1 MQVPARSFSGK
12 NQANTIFSD
21 GEAVHARNAPGTLE
35 GVFCG
40 GGRLRKT
47 GVGLDVGRAAHHRH
61 SGSRAAA
68 GGARAANSA
77 HQRCCADF
85 HEQNSE
91 REVERVHCGT
101 GAGRSGW
108 GRRFTTPG
116 GRTTPSAISPR
127 RSSTKT
133 GPKPLRSPWGPLLS
147 SPRKSAAFRH
157 NFWKPPLQALQPTPL
172 RSVACSAFRSSFQ
185 KSHPAPSSTL
195 HPCRRL
201 PIAVHFSHTQPP

>member
-12 NQANTIFSD
+12 NQANTIFCD
-21 GEAVHARNAPGTLE
+21 PEAVHARNAPGAPE
-35 GVFCG
+35 GIFCG

-47 GVGLDVGRAAHHRH
+47 GRGLDVGRAAHHRH

-68 GGARAANSA
+68 GGAWAANPA
-77 HQRCCADF
+77 HQWGRADSD
-85 HEQNSE
+85 EQNSE

-116 GRTTPSAISPR
+116 GRTTPSVISPR

-147 SPRKSAAFRH
+147 SPRKSRA
-157 NFWKPPLQALQPTPL
+157 W
-172 RSVACSAFRSSFQ
+172 
-185 KSHPAPSSTL
+185 
-195 HPCRRL
+195 
-201 PIAVHFSHTQPP
+201 